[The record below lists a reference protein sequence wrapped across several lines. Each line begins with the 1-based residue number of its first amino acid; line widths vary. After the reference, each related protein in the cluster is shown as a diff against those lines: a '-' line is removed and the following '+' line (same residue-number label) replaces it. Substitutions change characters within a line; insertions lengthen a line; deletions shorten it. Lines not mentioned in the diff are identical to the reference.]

1 MTYASLDLRALGE
14 WSDIGWSSDYHEFW
28 QYKWSG
34 SELYAYRFLVSG
46 MPAAIESTSQVYPL
60 VKAYVQS
67 LAVGDR
73 NQDIRGITLMP
84 AGSPGQYRAEIVI
97 TDAGGVH
104 LNGNEPKVAAAW
116 MNKALY
122 DAGLP
127 LRVSEPAMTK
137 VNEDNKAA
145 YSLWFGQSPIWS
157 YRSFDAAGG
166 NNIDAGFTRAYLDG
180 RGVWLNSTAAKAQF
194 ELQPRKQP
202 EIAPPSPLQPS
213 GPGAT
218 QPEAAAPDNFKWY
231 LLSVAALGV
240 AAAFAMQRKQP

>member
-1 MTYASLDLRALGE
+1 MTYAALHGSGLGE
-14 WSDIGWSSDYHEFW
+14 WTDIGWSSDYHDFW

-34 SELYAYRFLVSG
+34 SELYAFRVLVSG
-46 MPAAIESTSQVYPL
+46 LPATIESTSQVYPL

-67 LAVGDR
+67 LATGDR
-73 NQDIRGITLMP
+73 NQDIRGIALSP
-84 AGSPGQYRAEIVI
+84 AGVPGQYRAEIVI

-104 LNGNEPKVAAAW
+104 LNANEPKVAAAW

-145 YSLWFGQSPIWS
+145 YSLWFSQSPIWS
-157 YRSFDAAGG
+157 FRSFDAAGA

-180 RGVWLNSTAAKAQF
+180 RGVWLNSTAAKTQY

-202 EIAPPSPLQPS
+202 EIAPPVPSQPTDAPPKQAGEPS
-213 GPGAT
+213 
-218 QPEAAAPDNFKWY
+218 PDNLKWY

-240 AAAFAMQRKQP
+240 AVAFATRRREP